1 MNAIAPALGIL
12 ILLAVGFL
20 SYKILGNDNVIEQSV
35 ESVLSKYYEMNIDIS
50 PEEKVIPQ
58 KDVK

>member
-1 MNAIAPALGIL
+1 MSVIVPALCIL
-12 ILLAVGFL
+12 ILLAVGLL
-20 SYKILGNDNVIEQSV
+20 SYKILGNDNVIEQAV
-35 ESVLSKYYEMNIDIS
+35 ESVLSKYYEINIDIS